1 MRQSTITRDTAETKI
16 RLSLNLD
23 GAGKGEIATGVGFL
37 NHMLTLF
44 AAHGR
49 FDLTVTCEGDTYVDD
64 HHSVED
70 VGIALGAA
78 FRQALGDKRGVRRYG
93 SLCLPMDEALV
104 LLSLIHI

>member
-16 RLSLNLD
+16 RLSLDLD
-23 GAGKGEIATGVGFL
+23 GTGKGEIATGVGFL

-44 AAHGR
+44 AAHSR

-78 FRQALGDKRGVRRYG
+78 FRQALGAVAVDFH
-93 SLCLPMDEALV
+93 A
-104 LLSLIHI
+104 